1 VGAFSFGQGKAGD
14 VAMQMP
20 LEIAFH
26 NMQPSDAV
34 EAEIRKRT
42 EKLDKMYDRLVGCR
56 VSVEGLH
63 KQHRTGNIYEVHIEL
78 MVPGQNLVVSREPH
92 KAKERYANPDVY
104 ASLREAF
111 KAAERQLKDYKERQ
125 RGEVKPHDAML
136 PGRVAQLVPDQD
148 HGFLV
153 TPAGTQLYFHRNS
166 VMDGFDQ
173 LKPGDPVNFVET
185 TGDTGPTASKVW
197 RGPANPN

>member
-1 VGAFSFGQGKAGD
+1 
-14 VAMQMP
+14 MQTP

-34 EAEIRKRT
+34 EAEIRKRA

-63 KQHRTGNIYEVHIEL
+63 KQHRTGNVYEVHIEL

-92 KAKERYANPDVY
+92 RAKERFANPDVY
-104 ASLREAF
+104 ASVREAF
-111 KAAERQLKDYKERQ
+111 KAAERQLIDFKERQ
-125 RGEVKPHDAML
+125 RGEVKPHDPML
-136 PGRVAQLVPDQD
+136 PGRIAQMDRD
-148 HGFLV
+148 HGFLT
-153 TPAGTQLYFHRNS
+153 TPTGTQLYFHRNS
-166 VMDGFDQ
+166 VMDNGFDD
-173 LKPGDPVNFVET
+173 LKPGDPVRFIEA

-197 RGPANPN
+197 RASVPVH